1 MEITSKPI
9 LQKMVRI
16 IKISPNLYRVNDKDC
31 WVKNGEIQI
40 PKNIHDTLNPTE
52 RQAIEMHLF

>member
-1 MEITSKPI
+1 MT
-9 LQKMVRI
+9 RI